1 MKGLPPLLKPYYS
14 IEAAFKRLNLAG
26 ANLDNENDIYLLAA
40 ENNIS
45 IHVLLHGSVTLLK
58 DSFYKPHYLKVE
70 DALNFNPG
78 QEAIDFSLEHL
89 NMSKDEIKTKL
100 HRINHPTLMI
110 PRHLF
115 EDDIV
120 DAIDKVELEY
130 VFDEDGD
137 CISSDIQ
144 SHISVLQTPGVL
156 DSFFSLS
163 STSFPIPVKLMDAGI
178 DWKRQMYGELKELD
192 FINNNINFLSMPLLI
207 STMRLIIFV
216 KTWIVLIS
224 MKWFDTRFLS
234 KVEAAFTQALE

>member
-89 NMSKDEIKTKL
+89 NMSKD
-100 HRINHPTLMI
+100 
-110 PRHLF
+110 
-115 EDDIV
+115 
-120 DAIDKVELEY
+120 
-130 VFDEDGD
+130 
-137 CISSDIQ
+137 
-144 SHISVLQTPGVL
+144 
-156 DSFFSLS
+156 
-163 STSFPIPVKLMDAGI
+163 
-178 DWKRQMYGELKELD
+178 
-192 FINNNINFLSMPLLI
+192 
-207 STMRLIIFV
+207 
-216 KTWIVLIS
+216 
-224 MKWFDTRFLS
+224 
-234 KVEAAFTQALE
+234 